1 MGKIVTIAN
10 HKGGVGKTTMIVN
23 LSSYLTQYYKKILIL
38 DFDPQANTTWGL
50 FNLADQQKVM
60 IHDVLRYGV
69 AHDLE
74 TAEDLESFNQIV
86 WNAKVDM
93 TKNDG
98 VISLIGSSLDLAATK
113 KELSKYDSE
122 VYFRIIDVVRY
133 LSKDYDLT
141 LIDTPPSLEMLTAS
155 AIYGSDY
162 LLLPIQLDLMAIR
175 GATDILKNVLTT
187 AHKYYNPD
195 MRVLGVIVNLHK
207 DTRSQR
213 VSNEVAKKT
222 FGNLLFKTMVSQSE
236 KIKSLAVSRGTVD
249 SHSPKSKASDQFT
262 ALAKEIHERIEGGK
276 HAKERQ
282 AAS

>member
-1 MGKIVTIAN
+1 MGTIVTIAN
-10 HKGGVGKTTMIVN
+10 HKGGVGKTTLILN
-23 LSSYLTQYYKKILIL
+23 LSSYLTRYYKSILVL

-74 TAEDLESFNQIV
+74 TKEDYENFDQIIWSARV
-86 WNAKVDM
+86 EM

-98 VISLIGSSLDLAATK
+98 RVSLIGSSLDLAATK

-122 VYFRIIDVVRY
+122 VYFKIIDVVKY
-133 LSKDYDLT
+133 LSRGYDLT

-187 AHKYYNPD
+187 AHKYYNPN
-195 MRVLGVIVNLHK
+195 MQVLGVIINLHK

-222 FGNLLFKTMVSQSE
+222 FGTLLFKTVISQSE

-249 SHSPKSKASDQFT
+249 NYSPKSKSGDQFT
-262 ALAKEIHERIEGGK
+262 ALAKEIYERIEEGK
-276 HAKERQ
+276 HGKRKEK
-282 AAS
+282 

>member
-1 MGKIVTIAN
+1 MGRIVTIAN
-10 HKGGVGKTTMIVN
+10 HKGGVGKTTLVLN
-23 LSSYLTQYYKKILIL
+23 LSSYLTTYYKNILVL
-38 DFDPQANTTWGL
+38 DFDPQANSTWGL

-69 AHDLE
+69 AHELE
-74 TAEDLESFNQIV
+74 TEEDYENFNQIIWSARV
-86 WNAKVDM
+86 EM

-98 VISLIGSSLDLAATK
+98 RVSLIGSSLDLAATK
-113 KELSKYDSE
+113 RELSKYDSE
-122 VYFRIIDVVRY
+122 VYFKIIEVVRY

-155 AIYGSDY
+155 AIYASDY

-187 AHKYYNPD
+187 AHKYYNPN
-195 MRVLGVIVNLHK
+195 MRVLGVIINLHK

-213 VSNEVAKKT
+213 VSNEVAKKS
-222 FGNLLFKTMVSQSE
+222 FGNLLFKTIISQSE

-249 SHSPKSKASDQFT
+249 DYSPKSKSGDQFR
-262 ALAKEIHERIEGGK
+262 ALAKEIYERIEEGTHGK
-276 HAKERQ
+276 EK
-282 AAS
+282 